1 MLPSDSAWLAL
12 ERPDNPMTITIML
25 RVDGLTAG
33 RFREFLEVYWSAW
46 ERFGCRPVWKA
57 PAWYWQPDATF
68 NVAHHLDV
76 ALDRFDQHQLQ
87 DWVSAR
93 LNDPLPLYRP
103 AWKFWLAPNAEGGAA
118 LLLRLHHCY
127 ADGLSLLSIFDQ
139 LCPASPRQ
147 YPAVYGA
154 PEQPRVGRWLET
166 AQQWL
171 GSQLA
176 RYGATTQTDS
186 EKRETGLEQTLAA
199 RTVQNGARLVHEL
212 SEFLAEEEDS
222 PSDLKRP
229 LAGQRNCRWS
239 APVPLERFRAIA
251 HQTRTTI
258 NDVLLACVAAA
269 VRPRLGMT
277 PEQLDDAVMHAAVPV
292 DIRTR
297 LPEGIK
303 PEAGEP
309 GNCFGTVFVPLPVDG
324 ESALERLFRIK
335 HETRKLKKSWQPGLA
350 WGLTACA
357 SLLPDIG
364 RKPLADLF
372 FRKAS
377 AVVSNVPGTPETRY
391 LAGCPITEQM
401 FWVPQAGNIG
411 LGVSIVSY
419 AGQVQFGVVA
429 DEAVMADPAAFL
441 EDCLAELGQFPDES

>member
-12 ERPDNPMTITIML
+12 ERPENPMTITIML

-33 RFREFLEVYWSAW
+33 RLREFLSVYWVAW
-46 ERFGCRPVWKA
+46 ERFLCRPVWKA
-57 PAWYWQPDATF
+57 PAWYWQKDPTF
-68 NVAHHLDV
+68 SVAHHLDV
-76 ALDRFDQHQLQ
+76 VIDRFDQAQLQ
-87 DWVSAR
+87 DWVSDR
-93 LNDPLPLYRP
+93 LNEPLPLYRP

-118 LLLRLHHCY
+118 VLLRLHHCY
-127 ADGLSLLSIFDQ
+127 ADGLSLLGIFAR

-154 PEQPRVGRWLET
+154 PELPRLGRWVES

-171 GSQLA
+171 GSVASQA
-176 RYGATTQTDS
+176 TPANQGAAS
-186 EKRETGLEQTLAA
+186 SAGPGFAERA
-199 RTVQNGARLVHEL
+199 VQSGARLVHEL
-212 SEFLAEEEDS
+212 SEFLVTQEDTH
-222 PSDLKRP
+222 SDLKRP
-229 LAGQRNCRWS
+229 LLGRRRCRWS
-239 APVPLERFRAIA
+239 IPVPLDRFRAIA
-251 HQTRTTI
+251 STTNTTI

-269 VRPRLGMT
+269 IRPRLGMT

-292 DIRTR
+292 DIRSR
-297 LPEGIK
+297 MPEGMA
-303 PEAGEP
+303 PDQDEP

-335 HETRKLKKSWQPGLA
+335 HETRQLKKSWQPGIA

-357 SLLPDIG
+357 SLLPEVG
-364 RKPLADLF
+364 RRPLADLF

-377 AVVSNVPGTPETRY
+377 AVVSNVPGTAETRY
-391 LAGCPITEQM
+391 LAGCAITEQM
-401 FWVPQAGNIG
+401 FWVPQAGDIG

-429 DEAVMADPAAFL
+429 DEAILANPQDFL
-441 EDCLAELGQFPDES
+441 DDCLLELEQFPDR